1 MRNMS
6 FFLTTSQFLDGTKD
20 VTRRKGWRFL
30 KPGDRFMAVLKSQGL
45 KPGEKLERLG
55 ECECVSVR
63 REPLNAIT
71 GDDCRREGFPHMTPA
86 GFAAMFCEHMGGD
99 EDQEVGRIEFKRVE
113 SSR

>member
-1 MRNMS
+1 
-6 FFLTTSQFLDGTKD
+6 
-20 VTRRKGWRFL
+20 
-30 KPGDRFMAVLKSQGL
+30 
-45 KPGEKLERLG
+45 
-55 ECECVSVR
+55 VSVR

-113 SSR
+113 AYR